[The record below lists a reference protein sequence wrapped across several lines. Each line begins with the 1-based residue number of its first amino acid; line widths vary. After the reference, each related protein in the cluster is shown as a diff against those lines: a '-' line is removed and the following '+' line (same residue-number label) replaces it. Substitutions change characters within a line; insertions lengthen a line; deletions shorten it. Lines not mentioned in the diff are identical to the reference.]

1 MFSPRQGH
9 STSIAAMIIMIS
21 SNEGATGVNAT
32 RSLFPLTQPVITA
45 FFCLFLSDS
54 QGYTHSVL
62 VLYHV
67 ILFPITLLSSCPVT
81 RPDNADK
88 GAPKTRVRRG
98 RGDTKELRL
107 GPHYGTAGVTVQ
119 LMSSVTPPANLQLL
133 CQGCCLFVTVW
144 RLCRSLP

>member
-1 MFSPRQGH
+1 
-9 STSIAAMIIMIS
+9 MIIMIS

-32 RSLFPLTQPVITA
+32 RSFFPLTQPVITA

-88 GAPKTRVRRG
+88 GAPKTRVRQG
-98 RGDTKELRL
+98 VGGDTKELRL
-107 GPHYGTAGVTVQ
+107 GPHYGTVGVTVQ
-119 LMSSVTPPANLQLL
+119 LMRSVTAPSNLQLL

-144 RLCRSLP
+144 RLCQSLP

>member
-1 MFSPRQGH
+1 
-9 STSIAAMIIMIS
+9 MIIMIS

-32 RSLFPLTQPVITA
+32 RSFFPLNTA
-45 FFCLFLSDS
+45 CYYRFFCLFLSDS

-88 GAPKTRVRRG
+88 GAPKTRVRQG
-98 RGDTKELRL
+98 GGDTKELRL

-119 LMSSVTPPANLQLL
+119 LMRSVTAPANLQLL

-144 RLCRSLP
+144 RLYQSLP